1 MVVPSPLLETK
12 LYIPKVRRGLV
23 TRPRLSDRL
32 SRGGESKLTLVSAP
46 AGFGK
51 TTLLAEWLA
60 STPVEK
66 QIAWLSLDPSD
77 NRAGSFW
84 PYVIAALQTVVP
96 DVGATAISLLES
108 PQTPITSVLA
118 TLLNDLSGLPRGI
131 VLVLD
136 DYHVVDANDIQD
148 GMEYLIEHLPQQ
160 VHLVVTT
167 RADPALPLG
176 RWRGRGELIEIRAA
190 DLRFT
195 PEEAAAYLNGVMKL
209 ELAARDVVAL
219 EGRTEGW
226 IAALQL
232 AALSIQGRDE
242 PADFIAGFTGEQ
254 FALPDAV
261 QLLRSIR
268 RTPANGSMISVNAA
282 DPLNLLGIVLPTGRL
297 SPSASNRV
305 LYRDGVPVALI
316 EAKEIRFLVEMSPAE
331 QWQARQALLRR
342 YVPPK
347 VRAYL
352 NQTGRTVS
360 PPQISN
366 LTH

>member
-1 MVVPSPLLETK
+1 MVIPSPLLETK
-12 LYIPKVRRGLV
+12 LYIPRVRRGLV
-23 TRPRLSDRL
+23 TRPRLSERL

-60 STPVEK
+60 STPVARTADA
-66 QIAWLSLDPSD
+66 AWLSLDPSD
-77 NRAGSFW
+77 NRAASFW

-96 DVGATAISLLES
+96 DVGATAISLLGS

-118 TLLNDLSGLPRGI
+118 TLLNDLSGLPRDI

-148 GMEYLIEHLPQQ
+148 GMAFLIEHLPPQ

-209 ELAARDVVAL
+209 ELTGRDVAGAGGAHGGL
-219 EGRTEGW
+219 DRC
-226 IAALQL
+226 
-232 AALSIQGRDE
+232 
-242 PADFIAGFTGEQ
+242 PA
-254 FALPDAV
+254 
-261 QLLRSIR
+261 
-268 RTPANGSMISVNAA
+268 
-282 DPLNLLGIVLPTGRL
+282 TGR
-297 SPSASNRV
+297 
-305 LYRDGVPVALI
+305 ALDP
-316 EAKEIRFLVEMSPAE
+316 RP
-331 QWQARQALLRR
+331 
-342 YVPPK
+342 
-347 VRAYL
+347 
-352 NQTGRTVS
+352 
-360 PPQISN
+360 
-366 LTH
+366 

>member
-1 MVVPSPLLETK
+1 MVMAIPLLEAK
-12 LYIPKVRRGLV
+12 LFIPRVRRGLV
-23 TRPRLSDRL
+23 TRPRLSERL
-32 SRGGESKLTLVSAP
+32 SRRGESKLTLVSAP

-51 TTLLAEWLA
+51 TTLVAEWLA
-60 STPVEK
+60 ATPLLERRA
-66 QIAWLSLDPSD
+66 AWLSLDPSD

-96 DVGATAISLLES
+96 EVGATAISLLRS

-118 TLLNDLSGLPRGI
+118 TLLNDLSGLPRDI

-136 DYHVVDANDIQD
+136 DYHVVDTNDIQN
-148 GMEYLIEHLPQQ
+148 GMAYLIEHLPPQ

-209 ELAARDVVAL
+209 ELTGRDVVAL

-232 AALSIQGRDE
+232 AALSIQGRDD
-242 PADFIAGFTGEQ
+242 PADFIAGFAGDDRYIVDYLADEV
-254 FALPDAV
+254 L
-261 QLLRSIR
+261 SK
-268 RTPANGSMISVNAA
+268 TPTRYAA
-282 DPLNLLGIVLPTGRL
+282 
-297 SPSASNRV
+297 A
-305 LYRDGVPVALI
+305 
-316 EAKEIRFLVEMSPAE
+316 
-331 QWQARQALLRR
+331 
-342 YVPPK
+342 
-347 VRAYL
+347 
-352 NQTGRTVS
+352 
-360 PPQISN
+360 
-366 LTH
+366 